1 MKDMAIARLDKELK
15 ELKPADQKIK
25 AMKQAV
31 HDALVELL
39 PQVAGRMDMDGS
51 AAQEPKVL
59 KLAALADQ
67 RKTM

>member
-1 MKDMAIARLDKELK
+1 MTELAIKKLNKELK
-15 ELKPADQKIK
+15 DLKPADQKIK

-51 AAQEPKVL
+51 AAPEPKVL